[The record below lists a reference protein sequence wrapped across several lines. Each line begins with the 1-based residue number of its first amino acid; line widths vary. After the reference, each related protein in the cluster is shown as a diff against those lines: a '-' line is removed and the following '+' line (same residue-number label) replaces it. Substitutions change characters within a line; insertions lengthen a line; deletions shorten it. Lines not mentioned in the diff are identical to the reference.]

1 MSNKIKGGGMHAKR
15 VTGDIITYIFLI
27 VLSVIWLIPFFWLVM
42 QSFRD
47 GKGQFISTFLPK
59 AYTVNNYKALFTQ
72 FDVMNFPRMFM
83 NTFFIACC
91 TCVISTF
98 FVLSV
103 AYCTSRLKWKMRK
116 PYMNMA
122 MILNLFPGF
131 MTMIAVYFIL
141 KALGMTEG
149 NRIPLALIICFSS
162 GSGTGFFVM
171 KGFMDT
177 IPKALDEAA
186 TLDGCTR
193 WQIFTKITLPLSK
206 PMIVYQII
214 TSFMAPWV
222 DFVFAKV
229 ICRTNSQYFTVSIGL
244 WSMLEKEYVDT
255 WFVRFCAGAVLV
267 SIPIAILFMI
277 GIPVVVCFIYDVMP
291 TFSEVFTTAIGLL
304 AVYVPT
310 ALSEVISY
318 TPMLGTACYITFI
331 TGNVGNMKIPCA
343 LNAMEMTDSP
353 LGTERGD
360 TVSAIAVS
368 VSSMVTMIVIAI
380 GVVLL
385 VPLQPILENPTVQVA
400 TSYMLPA
407 LFGSMVVTNVANS
420 KSGEYRIKNRIL
432 TMLAPMACIIA
443 FDYLVMP
450 IKGKE
455 GYTMIVTIPLT
466 ILLAYIMYKLGIVK
480 VEKED

>member
-1 MSNKIKGGGMHAKR
+1 
-15 VTGDIITYIFLI
+15 
-27 VLSVIWLIPFFWLVM
+27 
-42 QSFRD
+42 
-47 GKGQFISTFLPK
+47 
-59 AYTVNNYKALFTQ
+59 
-72 FDVMNFPRMFM
+72 MNFPRMFM

-244 WSMLEKEYVDT
+244 WSMLEKEYVDA

-277 GIPVVVCFIYDVMP
+277 TQKFYQEAMSG
-291 TFSEVFTTAIGLL
+291 
-304 AVYVPT
+304 AV
-310 ALSEVISY
+310 
-318 TPMLGTACYITFI
+318 
-331 TGNVGNMKIPCA
+331 
-343 LNAMEMTDSP
+343 
-353 LGTERGD
+353 
-360 TVSAIAVS
+360 
-368 VSSMVTMIVIAI
+368 
-380 GVVLL
+380 
-385 VPLQPILENPTVQVA
+385 
-400 TSYMLPA
+400 
-407 LFGSMVVTNVANS
+407 
-420 KSGEYRIKNRIL
+420 
-432 TMLAPMACIIA
+432 
-443 FDYLVMP
+443 
-450 IKGKE
+450 KG
-455 GYTMIVTIPLT
+455 
-466 ILLAYIMYKLGIVK
+466 
-480 VEKED
+480 

>member
-1 MSNKIKGGGMHAKR
+1 MTNDKNSYFNRAH
-15 VTGDIITYIFLI
+15 
-27 VLSVIWLIPFFWLVM
+27 
-42 QSFRD
+42 
-47 GKGQFISTFLPK
+47 
-59 AYTVNNYKALFTQ
+59 
-72 FDVMNFPRMFM
+72 
-83 NTFFIACC
+83 
-91 TCVISTF
+91 
-98 FVLSV
+98 
-103 AYCTSRLKWKMRK
+103 RL
-116 PYMNMA
+116 
-122 MILNLFPGF
+122 G
-131 MTMIAVYFIL
+131 
-141 KALGMTEG
+141 
-149 NRIPLALIICFSS
+149 RI
-162 GSGTGFFVM
+162 GT
-171 KGFMDT
+171 
-177 IPKALDEAA
+177 I
-186 TLDGCTR
+186 
-193 WQIFTKITLPLSK
+193 
-206 PMIVYQII
+206 
-214 TSFMAPWV
+214 
-222 DFVFAKV
+222 
-229 ICRTNSQYFTVSIGL
+229 
-244 WSMLEKEYVDT
+244 
-255 WFVRFCAGAVLV
+255 
-267 SIPIAILFMI
+267 IAILFMI

-353 LGTERGD
+353 PGTERGD

-407 LFGSMVVTNVANS
+407 LFGSMVITNVANS
-420 KSGEYRIKNRIL
+420 KSGEYRIKNRVL

>member
-1 MSNKIKGGGMHAKR
+1 MTNDKNSYFNRAH
-15 VTGDIITYIFLI
+15 
-27 VLSVIWLIPFFWLVM
+27 
-42 QSFRD
+42 
-47 GKGQFISTFLPK
+47 
-59 AYTVNNYKALFTQ
+59 
-72 FDVMNFPRMFM
+72 
-83 NTFFIACC
+83 
-91 TCVISTF
+91 
-98 FVLSV
+98 
-103 AYCTSRLKWKMRK
+103 RL
-116 PYMNMA
+116 
-122 MILNLFPGF
+122 G
-131 MTMIAVYFIL
+131 
-141 KALGMTEG
+141 
-149 NRIPLALIICFSS
+149 RI
-162 GSGTGFFVM
+162 GT
-171 KGFMDT
+171 
-177 IPKALDEAA
+177 I
-186 TLDGCTR
+186 
-193 WQIFTKITLPLSK
+193 
-206 PMIVYQII
+206 
-214 TSFMAPWV
+214 
-222 DFVFAKV
+222 
-229 ICRTNSQYFTVSIGL
+229 
-244 WSMLEKEYVDT
+244 
-255 WFVRFCAGAVLV
+255 
-267 SIPIAILFMI
+267 IAILFMI

-466 ILLAYIMYKLGIVK
+466 ILLAYIMYKLGIGQSGKRGLRWNLTASSRKEQNIDRTEINKEERQWIWKTRSVRSGNWLRRSVK
-480 VEKED
+480 SSPESAMKYGPCRSCTSTKPNPLPFSSRP

>member
-1 MSNKIKGGGMHAKR
+1 MTNDKNSYFNRAH
-15 VTGDIITYIFLI
+15 
-27 VLSVIWLIPFFWLVM
+27 
-42 QSFRD
+42 
-47 GKGQFISTFLPK
+47 
-59 AYTVNNYKALFTQ
+59 
-72 FDVMNFPRMFM
+72 
-83 NTFFIACC
+83 
-91 TCVISTF
+91 
-98 FVLSV
+98 
-103 AYCTSRLKWKMRK
+103 RL
-116 PYMNMA
+116 
-122 MILNLFPGF
+122 G
-131 MTMIAVYFIL
+131 
-141 KALGMTEG
+141 
-149 NRIPLALIICFSS
+149 RI
-162 GSGTGFFVM
+162 GT
-171 KGFMDT
+171 
-177 IPKALDEAA
+177 I
-186 TLDGCTR
+186 
-193 WQIFTKITLPLSK
+193 
-206 PMIVYQII
+206 
-214 TSFMAPWV
+214 
-222 DFVFAKV
+222 
-229 ICRTNSQYFTVSIGL
+229 
-244 WSMLEKEYVDT
+244 
-255 WFVRFCAGAVLV
+255 
-267 SIPIAILFMI
+267 IAILFMI

-420 KSGEYRIKNRIL
+420 KSGEYRIKNRVL

-480 VEKED
+480 VEKDILRHQGVKNKI

>member
-1 MSNKIKGGGMHAKR
+1 MTNDKNSYFNRAH
-15 VTGDIITYIFLI
+15 
-27 VLSVIWLIPFFWLVM
+27 
-42 QSFRD
+42 
-47 GKGQFISTFLPK
+47 
-59 AYTVNNYKALFTQ
+59 
-72 FDVMNFPRMFM
+72 
-83 NTFFIACC
+83 
-91 TCVISTF
+91 
-98 FVLSV
+98 
-103 AYCTSRLKWKMRK
+103 RL
-116 PYMNMA
+116 
-122 MILNLFPGF
+122 G
-131 MTMIAVYFIL
+131 
-141 KALGMTEG
+141 
-149 NRIPLALIICFSS
+149 RI
-162 GSGTGFFVM
+162 GT
-171 KGFMDT
+171 
-177 IPKALDEAA
+177 I
-186 TLDGCTR
+186 
-193 WQIFTKITLPLSK
+193 
-206 PMIVYQII
+206 
-214 TSFMAPWV
+214 
-222 DFVFAKV
+222 
-229 ICRTNSQYFTVSIGL
+229 
-244 WSMLEKEYVDT
+244 
-255 WFVRFCAGAVLV
+255 
-267 SIPIAILFMI
+267 IAILFMI

-343 LNAMEMTDSP
+343 INAKEMTDSP
-353 LGTERGD
+353 RGTERGD

>member
-1 MSNKIKGGGMHAKR
+1 MTNDKNSYFNRAH
-15 VTGDIITYIFLI
+15 
-27 VLSVIWLIPFFWLVM
+27 
-42 QSFRD
+42 
-47 GKGQFISTFLPK
+47 
-59 AYTVNNYKALFTQ
+59 
-72 FDVMNFPRMFM
+72 
-83 NTFFIACC
+83 
-91 TCVISTF
+91 
-98 FVLSV
+98 
-103 AYCTSRLKWKMRK
+103 RL
-116 PYMNMA
+116 
-122 MILNLFPGF
+122 G
-131 MTMIAVYFIL
+131 
-141 KALGMTEG
+141 
-149 NRIPLALIICFSS
+149 RI
-162 GSGTGFFVM
+162 GT
-171 KGFMDT
+171 
-177 IPKALDEAA
+177 I
-186 TLDGCTR
+186 
-193 WQIFTKITLPLSK
+193 
-206 PMIVYQII
+206 
-214 TSFMAPWV
+214 
-222 DFVFAKV
+222 
-229 ICRTNSQYFTVSIGL
+229 
-244 WSMLEKEYVDT
+244 
-255 WFVRFCAGAVLV
+255 
-267 SIPIAILFMI
+267 IAILFMI

-420 KSGEYRIKNRIL
+420 KAGEYRIKHRVL

>member
-1 MSNKIKGGGMHAKR
+1 MTNDKNSYFNRAH
-15 VTGDIITYIFLI
+15 
-27 VLSVIWLIPFFWLVM
+27 
-42 QSFRD
+42 
-47 GKGQFISTFLPK
+47 
-59 AYTVNNYKALFTQ
+59 
-72 FDVMNFPRMFM
+72 
-83 NTFFIACC
+83 
-91 TCVISTF
+91 
-98 FVLSV
+98 
-103 AYCTSRLKWKMRK
+103 RL
-116 PYMNMA
+116 
-122 MILNLFPGF
+122 G
-131 MTMIAVYFIL
+131 
-141 KALGMTEG
+141 
-149 NRIPLALIICFSS
+149 RI
-162 GSGTGFFVM
+162 GT
-171 KGFMDT
+171 
-177 IPKALDEAA
+177 I
-186 TLDGCTR
+186 
-193 WQIFTKITLPLSK
+193 
-206 PMIVYQII
+206 
-214 TSFMAPWV
+214 
-222 DFVFAKV
+222 
-229 ICRTNSQYFTVSIGL
+229 
-244 WSMLEKEYVDT
+244 
-255 WFVRFCAGAVLV
+255 
-267 SIPIAILFMI
+267 IAILFMI

-420 KSGEYRIKNRIL
+420 KSGEYRIKNRVL

-466 ILLAYIMYKLGIVK
+466 CWLTSCTSWGSSRWKKRTEMEFDGIK
-480 VEKED
+480 P

>member
-1 MSNKIKGGGMHAKR
+1 MTNDKNSYFNRAH
-15 VTGDIITYIFLI
+15 
-27 VLSVIWLIPFFWLVM
+27 
-42 QSFRD
+42 
-47 GKGQFISTFLPK
+47 
-59 AYTVNNYKALFTQ
+59 
-72 FDVMNFPRMFM
+72 
-83 NTFFIACC
+83 
-91 TCVISTF
+91 
-98 FVLSV
+98 
-103 AYCTSRLKWKMRK
+103 RL
-116 PYMNMA
+116 
-122 MILNLFPGF
+122 G
-131 MTMIAVYFIL
+131 
-141 KALGMTEG
+141 
-149 NRIPLALIICFSS
+149 RI
-162 GSGTGFFVM
+162 GT
-171 KGFMDT
+171 
-177 IPKALDEAA
+177 I
-186 TLDGCTR
+186 
-193 WQIFTKITLPLSK
+193 
-206 PMIVYQII
+206 
-214 TSFMAPWV
+214 
-222 DFVFAKV
+222 
-229 ICRTNSQYFTVSIGL
+229 
-244 WSMLEKEYVDT
+244 
-255 WFVRFCAGAVLV
+255 
-267 SIPIAILFMI
+267 IAILFMI

-343 LNAMEMTDSP
+343 LTAMEMTDSP

-420 KSGEYRIKNRIL
+420 KSGEYRIKNRVL

>member
-1 MSNKIKGGGMHAKR
+1 MTNDKNSYFNRAH
-15 VTGDIITYIFLI
+15 
-27 VLSVIWLIPFFWLVM
+27 
-42 QSFRD
+42 
-47 GKGQFISTFLPK
+47 
-59 AYTVNNYKALFTQ
+59 
-72 FDVMNFPRMFM
+72 
-83 NTFFIACC
+83 
-91 TCVISTF
+91 
-98 FVLSV
+98 
-103 AYCTSRLKWKMRK
+103 RL
-116 PYMNMA
+116 
-122 MILNLFPGF
+122 G
-131 MTMIAVYFIL
+131 
-141 KALGMTEG
+141 
-149 NRIPLALIICFSS
+149 RI
-162 GSGTGFFVM
+162 GT
-171 KGFMDT
+171 
-177 IPKALDEAA
+177 I
-186 TLDGCTR
+186 
-193 WQIFTKITLPLSK
+193 
-206 PMIVYQII
+206 
-214 TSFMAPWV
+214 
-222 DFVFAKV
+222 
-229 ICRTNSQYFTVSIGL
+229 
-244 WSMLEKEYVDT
+244 
-255 WFVRFCAGAVLV
+255 
-267 SIPIAILFMI
+267 IAILFMI
-277 GIPVVVCFIYDVMP
+277 GIPIVVCFIYDVMP

-318 TPMLGTACYITFI
+318 TPMLGTACYIT
-331 TGNVGNMKIPCA
+331 CA

-407 LFGSMVVTNVANS
+407 LFGSMVITNVANS
-420 KSGEYRIKNRIL
+420 KSGEYRIKNRVL

>member
-1 MSNKIKGGGMHAKR
+1 MTNDKNSYFNRAH
-15 VTGDIITYIFLI
+15 
-27 VLSVIWLIPFFWLVM
+27 
-42 QSFRD
+42 
-47 GKGQFISTFLPK
+47 
-59 AYTVNNYKALFTQ
+59 
-72 FDVMNFPRMFM
+72 
-83 NTFFIACC
+83 
-91 TCVISTF
+91 
-98 FVLSV
+98 
-103 AYCTSRLKWKMRK
+103 RL
-116 PYMNMA
+116 
-122 MILNLFPGF
+122 G
-131 MTMIAVYFIL
+131 
-141 KALGMTEG
+141 
-149 NRIPLALIICFSS
+149 RI
-162 GSGTGFFVM
+162 GT
-171 KGFMDT
+171 
-177 IPKALDEAA
+177 I
-186 TLDGCTR
+186 
-193 WQIFTKITLPLSK
+193 
-206 PMIVYQII
+206 
-214 TSFMAPWV
+214 
-222 DFVFAKV
+222 
-229 ICRTNSQYFTVSIGL
+229 
-244 WSMLEKEYVDT
+244 
-255 WFVRFCAGAVLV
+255 
-267 SIPIAILFMI
+267 IAILFMI

-291 TFSEVFTTAIGLL
+291 TFSEVFPTAIGLL

>member
-1 MSNKIKGGGMHAKR
+1 MTNDKNSYFNRAH
-15 VTGDIITYIFLI
+15 
-27 VLSVIWLIPFFWLVM
+27 
-42 QSFRD
+42 
-47 GKGQFISTFLPK
+47 
-59 AYTVNNYKALFTQ
+59 
-72 FDVMNFPRMFM
+72 
-83 NTFFIACC
+83 
-91 TCVISTF
+91 
-98 FVLSV
+98 
-103 AYCTSRLKWKMRK
+103 RL
-116 PYMNMA
+116 
-122 MILNLFPGF
+122 G
-131 MTMIAVYFIL
+131 
-141 KALGMTEG
+141 
-149 NRIPLALIICFSS
+149 RI
-162 GSGTGFFVM
+162 GT
-171 KGFMDT
+171 
-177 IPKALDEAA
+177 I
-186 TLDGCTR
+186 
-193 WQIFTKITLPLSK
+193 
-206 PMIVYQII
+206 
-214 TSFMAPWV
+214 
-222 DFVFAKV
+222 
-229 ICRTNSQYFTVSIGL
+229 
-244 WSMLEKEYVDT
+244 
-255 WFVRFCAGAVLV
+255 
-267 SIPIAILFMI
+267 IAILFMI

-368 VSSMVTMIVIAI
+368 VSSMATMIVIAI

-420 KSGEYRIKNRIL
+420 KSGEYRIKNRVL

-480 VEKED
+480 VEKEN